1 MTNFRYPSAEQIQAM
16 ELAARR
22 ARAEEIGRLAAAAVS
37 GLKSLFVR
45 PEGRLPMKGAR
56 HA

>member
-1 MTNFRYPSAEQIQAM
+1 MTSFRYPSAEQIQAM

-22 ARAEEIGRLAAAAVS
+22 ARAEEIARLAIAAAA

-45 PEGRLPMKGAR
+45 PEGRMPMKGPR

>member
-1 MTNFRYPSAEQIQAM
+1 MTNLRYPSAEQIQAM
-16 ELAARR
+16 ELAARK
-22 ARAEEIGRLAAAAVS
+22 ARAEEMGRLARLAVA

-45 PEGRLPMKGAR
+45 PEGRVPMKGTH